1 MIERTNLSRATV
13 TRYIKKLKDKKVL
26 KRVGSD
32 KSGYW
37 EILSDN

>member
-1 MIERTNLSRATV
+1 MNIGRKAVFGRMK
-13 TRYIKKLKDKKVL
+13 RLKEKGVL

-37 EILSDN
+37 EINI

>member
-1 MIERTNLSRATV
+1 MRN
-13 TRYIKKLKDKKVL
+13 IKKLKEQNLL

-37 EILSDN
+37 EVLDKANDK